1 MYSETRPRGR
11 ARMMS
16 SARWWGATWET
27 SRPKR
32 RSALA
37 PTLWPRPLERR
48 ILQNTVGDCSRG
60 QAARGHSDYR
70 PRPGSERGRWGLQS
84 CLMAEA
90 ADGTLISDHEYVVLR
105 RQSRPES
112 RLDDGDIDAE
122 HRAPRH
128 KHSSWHRSTWARF
141 AEIAKESYE
150 ALLKEEGNVFTT
162 TGDGAGAT
170 RWNAIARIVN
180 TSADAATAEASQRIH
195 LREVDDEAQ
204 VRSLAQQEGQ
214 HTRGTCYACD
224 SAARVY
230 MRGRS
235 KAQQRSIAASQQHSS
250 EGASIYILRDSSA
263 ATARSSRASR
273 DVQHRPKPGST
284 ARQQQQ
290 RRKRARRASTRRG
303 GRAHLEGARTKMR
316 TGFVVKVCCTRVF
329 TEDKVCDRTAY

>member
-11 ARMMS
+11 ADDELGTLVGGS
-16 SARWWGATWET
+16 SAGAHLATTTRSEFSRTRWATAAEG
-27 SRPKR
+27 R
-32 RSALA
+32 RREGTATIDHA
-37 PTLWPRPLERR
+37 
-48 ILQNTVGDCSRG
+48 VV
-60 QAARGHSDYR
+60 A
-70 PRPGSERGRWGLQS
+70 GSERGRWGLQS

-141 AEIAKESYE
+141 AEIARESYE

-214 HTRGTCYACD
+214 HTRGACYACD

-273 DVQHRPKPGST
+273 EAQHRPKPANAG
-284 ARQQQQ
+284 AA
-290 RRKRARRASTRRG
+290 ARRGSSSSGASASGEHPRDEG
-303 GRAHLEGARTKMR
+303 GERTSKEPER
-316 TGFVVKVCCTRVF
+316 K
-329 TEDKVCDRTAY
+329 

>member
-1 MYSETRPRGR
+1 
-11 ARMMS
+11 
-16 SARWWGATWET
+16 
-27 SRPKR
+27 
-32 RSALA
+32 
-37 PTLWPRPLERR
+37 
-48 ILQNTVGDCSRG
+48 
-60 QAARGHSDYR
+60 
-70 PRPGSERGRWGLQS
+70 
-84 CLMAEA
+84 MAEA

-214 HTRGTCYACD
+214 HTRGACYACD
-224 SAARVY
+224 SGSTRIYARQEQSAA
-230 MRGRS
+230 
-235 KAQQRSIAASQQHSS
+235 AQHRSIAAAQQR
-250 EGASIYILRDSSA
+250 GRINIYSA
-263 ATARSSRASR
+263 RQQRCDCEKQPRIARGTAPTEAGECGCR
-273 DVQHRPKPGST
+273 ST

-290 RRKRARRASTRRG
+290 RRERERRASTRRG
-303 GRAHLEGARTKMR
+303 GRAHLEGARR
-316 TGFVVKVCCTRVF
+316 ATRE
-329 TEDKVCDRTAY
+329 TLRREPDGRSPKNRNRCD